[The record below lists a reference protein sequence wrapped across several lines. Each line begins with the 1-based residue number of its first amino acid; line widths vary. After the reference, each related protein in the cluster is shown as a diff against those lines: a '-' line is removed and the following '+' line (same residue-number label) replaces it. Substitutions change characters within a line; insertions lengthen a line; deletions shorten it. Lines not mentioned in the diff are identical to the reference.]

1 MWSFSKRRLDLK
13 KINNYA
19 NGLQTLTHFTSLFIV
34 ASSIVGHCGF
44 IGERE
49 ERNRFWQAK

>member
-19 NGLQTLTHFTSLFIV
+19 NGFQTLTHLTALFIV
-34 ASSIVGHCGF
+34 ASSTIGHCGF
-44 IGERE
+44 LGERE
-49 ERNRFWQAK
+49 E

>member
-19 NGLQTLTHFTSLFIV
+19 NGFQTLTHFTSLFIV
-34 ASSIVGHCGF
+34 TSSFVGHSGL

-49 ERNRFWQAK
+49 E

>member
-19 NGLQTLTHFTSLFIV
+19 NGFQTLTHFTSLFIV
-34 ASSIVGHCGF
+34 ASSTIGHCCF

-49 ERNRFWQAK
+49 KRNRFRQAK